1 MLKQLLALAG
11 NSQLFLS
18 GSFSIQIFVKTVQV
32 QMCDN
37 KLLTHDPDLGL
48 PVRISDGQEQAGESA
63 GPASDAFA
71 GLSSLAAG
79 AQLPKRLGNCLYDAS
94 GTGSYQTVQIHGD
107 AGWLKSKFRGIQV

>member
-18 GSFSIQIFVKTVQV
+18 GSFSIQIFVKTVQI
-32 QMCDN
+32 CDN

-48 PVRISDGQEQAGESA
+48 PVRIRDGQEQAGESA

-94 GTGSYQTVQIHGD
+94 GTGSYQRVQIHGD